1 MHCTYDVRNQLCV
14 GSTMNVFGRLSRL
27 VPALLLAPTIA
38 AAQPP
43 SQGSEEMIPRE
54 LVLALL
60 NFGPG
65 MGGASDIRVGR
76 LADGIPPEL
85 VPPGVQVLGST
96 TQFDNALIVLAAPQQ
111 PDSAIGSI
119 EAHLLANGWT
129 KPPTPQIRQQRGFV
143 AAEFSFG
150 GYQPPDML
158 CRGDAFLTYSGSYR
172 RTGGSVIRLSL
183 SRGQRY
189 SACRMREEATT
200 YRNPFEEA
208 PVPTLRAP
216 MGSVT
221 KDGGGMSGSGQD
233 LVTMSTRLGA
243 RLNPAEVVSHYDKQ
257 MRDQGWTV
265 GPDASAPFLS
275 ARTYSKNDEKAR
287 TWSAILMATTLAD
300 STDHD
305 VLLRLRRK

>member
-1 MHCTYDVRNQLCV
+1 
-14 GSTMNVFGRLSRL
+14 MNMFGRLVRL
-27 VPALLLAPTIA
+27 VPALLLVPAMA

-43 SQGSEEMIPRE
+43 SQGSEDMIPRE

-65 MGGASDIRVGR
+65 MGGASEIRVGR

-85 VPPGVQVLGST
+85 VPPGLQVLGST
-96 TQFDNALIVLAAPQQ
+96 TQFENAVVVLAAPQQ
-111 PDSAIGSI
+111 PDSAISSL
-119 EAHLLANGWT
+119 EAHLLGNGWT
-129 KPPTPQIRQQRGFV
+129 KPPTPQIRAQRGFV
-143 AAEFSFG
+143 AAEFAFG
-150 GYQPPDML
+150 GYQAPDMV

-183 SRGQRY
+183 NRGQRY
-189 SACRMREEATT
+189 SACRLREEATA
-200 YRNPFEEA
+200 YRGAIEEA

-221 KDGGGMSGSGQD
+221 KDGGGISGSGQD

-243 RLNPAEVVSHYDKQ
+243 RLKPAEVVAHYDKQ

-265 GPDASAPFLS
+265 GPEASAALFS
-275 ARTYSKNDEKAR
+275 ARTYTKSDDKAR
-287 TWSAILMATTLAD
+287 TWSAVLLAMTLAD
-300 STDHD
+300 SADHD